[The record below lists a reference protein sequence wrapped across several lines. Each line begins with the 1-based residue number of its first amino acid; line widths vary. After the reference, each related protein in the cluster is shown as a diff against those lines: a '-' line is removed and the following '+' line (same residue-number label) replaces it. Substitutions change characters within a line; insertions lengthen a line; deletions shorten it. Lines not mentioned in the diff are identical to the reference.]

1 MLKSGEE
8 FLIPIEDLD
17 LPKVVVDKKPRDIK
31 VPAPQGCGIF
41 TAIQSEFWEP
51 IKKILPGFI

>member
-41 TAIQSEFWEP
+41 TAI
-51 IKKILPGFI
+51 